1 MELVTVLTSLCFETV
16 LVSTTFQKK
25 KTKKQ
30 NFKYRVFTANI
41 SFPVSKSYSY
51 SVYSWFADEETEA
64 HKFKG
69 FDL

>member
-16 LVSTTFQKK
+16 LVFTTFQKK
-25 KTKKQ
+25 KKKRKKKPQ
-30 NFKYRVFTANI
+30 IQCSQQMSVFLLLNRT
-41 SFPVSKSYSY
+41 VSM
-51 SVYSWFADEETEA
+51 YSWFADEETEA